1 MFDMTKIKKRYF
13 DIKLKNG
20 KILNIEAPK
29 LKILKKI
36 LSLGESSKNEE
47 LNENDMKDLIE
58 ATTLALNKNKQNYK
72 ISAEQVEE
80 LFNIEE
86 LILFLSD
93 YFEWVNQIQ
102 NSKN

>member
-13 DIKLKNG
+13 DIRLKSG
-20 KILNIEAPK
+20 KTLNIEVPK

-36 LSLGESSKNEE
+36 SSLGESSKNEE
-47 LNENDMKDLIE
+47 LNENDVKNLIE
-58 ATTLALNKNKQNYK
+58 ATTLAINKNKQNYK
-72 ISAEQVEE
+72 ISAEQVEDM
-80 LFNIEE
+80 FDIEDVM
-86 LILFLSD
+86 LFLSN